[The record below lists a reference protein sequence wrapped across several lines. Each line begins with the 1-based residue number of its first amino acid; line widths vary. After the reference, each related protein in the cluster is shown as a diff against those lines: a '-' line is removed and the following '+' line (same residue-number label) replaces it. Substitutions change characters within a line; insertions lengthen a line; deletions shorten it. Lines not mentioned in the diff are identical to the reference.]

1 MPIRHVA
8 MMMNHSTVLNVL
20 KHLRPENDA
29 VALVF
34 PDRYMRY
41 SEVAIRVD
49 KLLPRMGAER
59 KLIGIEARPSADF
72 IITYLAALRGGHAV
86 ALLPPEDA
94 SATAMFHADFMPDL
108 SFGLHEGCWQMVEHQ
123 HAGHGSIHA
132 DLAVMLAT
140 SGTEGKPRWVK
151 LSYQNIGANAQ
162 SIVQYLGLTANDRVA
177 HCLPLHYSYGL
188 SVLNAHLFAGGS
200 MAFCGESIISP
211 EFMVNAKALGC
222 TGFSGVPYSYELL
235 ERIGFRHALWPSL
248 RYMTVAGGRLPPD
261 LVKLYAAALG
271 AKGGHFFVMYGQTEA
286 TARMAYLPPQLAIS
300 HADCIGIAIPGG
312 CLRIVD
318 GQDQAIMT
326 PGVSGQLLYRGPNVM
341 MGYATGREDLARGPE
356 VGELVTGDIAR
367 LTTDGLF
374 RLEGRARRFSKIAG
388 LRIGHEAIEWAL
400 RSKGINCA
408 VTGTDDRITVHA
420 EAVDAST
427 VRLLASEAAGIPAHC
442 IDVDRV
448 HSLPR
453 LSSGKINYSALG
465 KPASTLSTPPKRSL
479 IDDFRAALYPR
490 PVGSQDSFASLEGDS
505 LAYVQASLA
514 VENRL
519 GFLPENWETLPLV
532 QLENMA
538 SGRSATDQ
546 GRTQKVESHILLRA
560 AAILLIVVHHATLW
574 PVPGGAAALMLLVGY
589 GFARFHR
596 EALFEGRSLAFLLP
610 MLRNLLP
617 YFVIVMGFA
626 LAWEAIPWAS
636 VFLIGNLGFADPAQ
650 KTMLPF
656 QFWFVEAYA
665 QLCILMALAFAVGP
679 LRCAVKARPFVVGLA
694 FLFVAFSF
702 RYIIPAFYDIGLRK
716 MFLLSYVLW
725 FPVMGWCACFAKTWR
740 QKLALLLA
748 AGLLCPF
755 AAYTGGNW
763 TGSWILYMMQFCV
776 IAVVLLLPSI
786 RLPKLVVPS
795 LLMVSAA
802 SYHIY
807 LFHRIVP
814 ELLGLD
820 ALGPAGPAASIF
832 VGLISGIGAAALQR
846 LVFKRLSHRHRT
858 EAGMA

>member
-1 MPIRHVA
+1 
-8 MMMNHSTVLNVL
+8 MNDDTGLNVL
-20 KHLRPENDA
+20 KHLRPENHA
-29 VALVF
+29 PALVF
-34 PDRYMRY
+34 PDHCVSYAELASRM
-41 SEVAIRVD
+41 A
-49 KLLPRMGAER
+49 KLVPRMGSAG
-59 KLIGIEARPSADF
+59 KLIGIKAQASTDF
-72 IITYLAALRGGHAV
+72 IATYLAALQGGHAV
-86 ALLPPEDA
+86 ALLPPDDDA
-94 SATAMFHADFMPDL
+94 ATEMFLADFRPDL
-108 SFGLHEGCWQMVEHQ
+108 SFGLNDGRWQMTEHESS
-123 HAGHGSIHA
+123 GRGSIHA

-151 LSYQNIGANAQ
+151 LSRRNIGANAQ
-162 SIVQYLGLTANDRVA
+162 SIVQFLGLNANDRVA
-177 HCLPLHYSYGL
+177 HALPFHYSYGL
-188 SVLNAHLFAGGS
+188 SVLNAHLVAGGS
-200 MAFCGESIISP
+200 MAFCGESVISP
-211 EFMVNAKALGC
+211 EFLGNAEALGC

-235 ERIGFRHALWPSL
+235 ERIGCRDKFWPSL
-248 RYMTVAGGRLPPD
+248 RYMTVAGGRLQSD
-261 LVKLYAAALG
+261 LVKLYAEALG
-271 AKGGHFFVMYGQTEA
+271 ARGGHFFVMYGQTEA
-286 TARMAYLPPQLAIS
+286 TARMAYLPPELAIS

-312 CLRIVD
+312 RFRIVD
-318 GQDQAIMT
+318 ERGRTMMT
-326 PGVSGQLLYRGPNVM
+326 PGISGKLLYSGPNVM
-341 MGYATGREDLARGPE
+341 MGYAASRDDLARGPE
-356 VGELVTGDIAR
+356 LDELPTGDIAT
-367 LTTDGLF
+367 LTPDGLL

-400 RSKGINCA
+400 RSKGISCA
-408 VTGTDDRITVHA
+408 VTGTDDLITVHA
-420 EAVDAST
+420 AAADAGAIPF
-427 VRLLASEAAGIPAHC
+427 LASEAMGLPARC
-442 IDVDRV
+442 IEVNPV
-448 HSLPR
+448 QALPR
-453 LSSGKINYSALG
+453 LSSGKIDYAALG
-465 KPASTLSTPPKRSL
+465 KQASKPSNSPRRSL
-479 IDDFRAALYPR
+479 IEDFRAALYPKH
-490 PVGSQDSFASLEGDS
+490 VSLQDSFESLEGDS

-519 GFLPENWETLPLV
+519 GFLPERWESLPLA
-532 QLENMA
+532 QLEAMA
-538 SGRSATDQ
+538 SGISAGDQ

-596 EALFEGRSLAFLLP
+596 DALFEGRSLSFLLP
-610 MLRNLLP
+610 MMRNLLP

-626 LAWEAIPWAS
+626 LAWEAVPWAS
-636 VFLIGNLGFADPAQ
+636 LLLIGNFGFADPAQ

-665 QLCILMALAFAVGP
+665 QLCLLMALAFAVEP
-679 LRCAVKARPFVVGLA
+679 LRRAVKARPFMLGLA
-694 FLFVAFSF
+694 FLFAAFSF
-702 RYIIPAFYDIGLRK
+702 RYIVPALYDIGLRK

-725 FPVMGWCACFAKTWR
+725 FPVMGWCACFAKSWG

-748 AGLLCPF
+748 AAMLCPF

-776 IAVVLLLPSI
+776 VALLLLLPSI

-820 ALGPAGPAASIF
+820 ALGPAGPAVSIL

-846 LVFKRLSHRHRT
+846 MIFAKVSHRSRP